1 MVAAMSDLV
10 RRARPGIVTLL
21 ALTLVLGINGL
32 EGAIHSVHHLS
43 VPETVHAHGT
53 DGHEDE
59 QKSTP
64 EEPCQ
69 VAAAASHT
77 AAVVL
82 EALPVI
88 GPSTAAVEL
97 VPLGSQDWP
106 DLARREPV
114 RGRAPPFSSPL
125 PS

>member
-10 RRARPGIVTLL
+10 RRARPGIATLL

-43 VPETVHAHGT
+43 VPETAHAHEA

-64 EEPCQ
+64 EEPCP
-69 VAAAASHT
+69 VAAAASHA

-88 GPSTAAVEL
+88 GPSSAAAQL

-106 DLARREPV
+106 DLARREPA
-114 RGRAPPFSSPL
+114 RGRAPPFSRPL